1 MQRNTGYFP
10 TESLEPS
17 SNRLFSRSALNEGY
31 LFRGSLGLSQEM
43 LAEKASLTKAHISHI
58 ENSYSK
64 PSVQT
69 LFQIAHALDITAN
82 ELLYDYADV
91 SMDEFCAVISE
102 LCADCSPRERD
113 MILSVVKTM
122 TASFPLLDH
131 E

>member
-1 MQRNTGYFP
+1 MAIEFNYAKLGARIRKKRR
-10 TESLEPS
+10 E
-17 SNRLFSRSALNEGY
+17 
-31 LFRGSLGLSQEM
+31 LGLSQEM

-69 LFQIAHALDITAN
+69 LFQIAHELDITAN

>member
-1 MQRNTGYFP
+1 MAVEFNYAKLGARIRKKRR
-10 TESLEPS
+10 E
-17 SNRLFSRSALNEGY
+17 
-31 LFRGSLGLSQEM
+31 LGLSQEM
-43 LAEKASLTKAHISHI
+43 LAGKARLTKAHISH
-58 ENSYSK
+58 SYSK

-122 TASFPLLDH
+122 TASFPLLDN